1 MHGMFKMLRAPRK
14 IFRNQ
19 KRKKREYLMVY
30 VLSRS
35 KAWKRDERVWM
46 EKEKTNDF
54 LPLQR
59 LVE

>member
-1 MHGMFKMLRAPRK
+1 MRGMFKMLRVPRK

-30 VLSRS
+30 VLSPS

-46 EKEKTNDF
+46 EKEKT
-54 LPLQR
+54 
-59 LVE
+59 